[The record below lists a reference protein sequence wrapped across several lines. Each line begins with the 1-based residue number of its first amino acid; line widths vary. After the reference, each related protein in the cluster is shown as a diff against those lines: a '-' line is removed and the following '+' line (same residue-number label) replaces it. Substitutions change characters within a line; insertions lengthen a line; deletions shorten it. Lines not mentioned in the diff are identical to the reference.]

1 LNSTAAYFAACAAS
15 ADLWTADVGIIRCRD
30 DEAKA
35 AGVRLEDCV
44 RIFGPQF
51 LGARNAR
58 LIRCAT
64 AAKEYGV
71 ESLMSWAHN

>member
-1 LNSTAAYFAACAAS
+1 LNATAAYFAACAAS
-15 ADLWTADVGIIRCRD
+15 ADLWTADVGIIRRHD

-35 AGVRLEDCV
+35 AGAKLEDCV

-51 LGARNAR
+51 IGARNAH

-64 AAKEYGV
+64 AAKECGI
-71 ESLMSWAHN
+71 ESLVSWTQN